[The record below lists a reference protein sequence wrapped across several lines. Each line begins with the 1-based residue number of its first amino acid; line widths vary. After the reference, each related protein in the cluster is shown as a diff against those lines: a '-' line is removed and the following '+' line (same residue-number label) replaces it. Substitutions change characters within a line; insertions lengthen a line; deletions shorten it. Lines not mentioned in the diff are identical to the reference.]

1 LIACTILVRSI
12 FVSGACGT
20 MALPIFDDGMLSADF
35 NTLQMHCWCRHP
47 PAEEHDK
54 RRFLRNPHFRR
65 KKWHCLPPT
74 Y

>member
-1 LIACTILVRSI
+1 
-12 FVSGACGT
+12 